1 MARQPELAVGLTAVI
16 AAVTHEIP
24 RVLVV
29 RRMTHELATPAQ
41 KGSPEELAD
50 SADALPFGPFH
61 AVEDRTLEAGLRA
74 WVLEQTGLTLRYVE
88 QLYTFADRDRNAQ
101 ELEGGPRLVSVGYIA
116 LAREAP
122 LSGSGEAEWRDWYGY
137 FPWEDWRKGR
147 PRLIETAIRPA
158 LSAWADAAPDE
169 ETRQRRRQRLS
180 MTFPSDAA
188 AWDFERTL
196 ERFELLYE
204 AGLVDE
210 ALRDRRARR
219 SRGRIDQEELE
230 TADQLGAPM
239 ALDNRRIL
247 ATALGR
253 LRGKLRYRPVVFELL
268 PPQFTLL
275 TLQRAVEALAG
286 VRLHKQNF
294 RRLVIAGG
302 LVEALGRHEAGGRGR
317 PAELFRFR
325 QEVLLERLAPGVGI
339 PTQRITA

>member
-41 KGSPEELAD
+41 KGSPEDLAD
-50 SADALPFGPFH
+50 SADTLPFGPFH

-88 QLYTFADRDRNAQ
+88 QLYTFADRDRSAQ

-147 PRLIETAIRPA
+147 PRLIETASRPA
-158 LSAWADAAPDE
+158 LGAWADAAPDE
-169 ETRQRRRQRLS
+169 EARQRRRQRVS
-180 MTFPSDAA
+180 MTFPADPA

-210 ALRDRRARR
+210 ALRDRSARR
-219 SRGRIDQEELE
+219 SRARDALE

>member
-1 MARQPELAVGLTAVI
+1 VQ
-16 AAVTHEIP
+16 
-24 RVLVV
+24 
-29 RRMTHELATPAQ
+29 
-41 KGSPEELAD
+41 
-50 SADALPFGPFH
+50 
-61 AVEDRTLEAGLRA
+61 
-74 WVLEQTGLTLRYVE
+74 EQTGLALRYVE
-88 QLYTFADRDRNAQ
+88 QLYTFADRYRDAQ
-101 ELEGGPRLVSVGYIA
+101 ELAGGPRLVSVGYIA

-122 LSGSGEAEWRDWYGY
+122 LSGTGEAEWRDWYGY

-147 PRLIETAIRPA
+147 PRLIEAVIRPA
-158 LSAWADAAPDE
+158 LAAWAEAAPDE
-169 ETRQRRRQRLS
+169 GARQRRRQRVS
-180 MTFPSDAA
+180 MTFPAEAA

-204 AGLVDE
+204 AGLVVE
-210 ALRDRRARR
+210 ALRDRRARTR
-219 SRGRIDQEELE
+219 RARIDPAALE
-230 TADQLGAPM
+230 TASQLGAPM

-253 LRGKLRYRPVVFELL
+253 LRGKLRYRPVVFELVPL
-268 PPQFTLL
+268 QFTLL

-302 LVEALGRHEAGGRGR
+302 LVERLGRHEAGGRGR

-325 QEVLLERLAPGVGI
+325 QEVLTERLATGVGI